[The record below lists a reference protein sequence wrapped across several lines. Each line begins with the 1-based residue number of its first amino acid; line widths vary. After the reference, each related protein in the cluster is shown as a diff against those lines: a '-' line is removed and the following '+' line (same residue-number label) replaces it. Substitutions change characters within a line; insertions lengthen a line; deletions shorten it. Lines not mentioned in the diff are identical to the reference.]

1 MPVTVRSHC
10 IKGTAASA
18 EEPGPFPEKSSFRS
32 QRLLGCELSQ
42 IVDAQLLLAPGD
54 LIDDLEEA
62 FVTEEFVFFLS
73 EVLAGGIVFVR
84 RDDE

>member
-1 MPVTVRSHC
+1 MRRNPAHFR
-10 IKGTAASA
+10 KKAPFAAS
-18 EEPGPFPEKSSFRS
+18 G
-32 QRLLGCELSQ
+32 LLGCELSQ
-42 IVDAQLLLAPGD
+42 IADAQLLLAPGD

-62 FVTEEFVFFLS
+62 FVAEEFVFFLS